1 MQKIAKMMHFYFP
14 MNKKYNH
21 NHFWGPD
28 IKCNFENYIPEQLMK
43 TDLSDSMITNEN
55 QLYMEQRIKQRKFI

>member
-1 MQKIAKMMHFYFP
+1 MMHIYT
-14 MNKKYNH
+14 KYEN
-21 NHFWGPD
+21 NFWGPD